1 MTNALTKETIQVEKL
16 DPWRGFVGEDWK
28 GRVAVREFI
37 QANYTEYRGNK
48 DFLAGPTE
56 KTQRQW
62 AVMCDLL
69 KQERKNGG
77 VLAVS
82 TDVGSSITSHGAGYI
97 SRENEVIVGLQTDA
111 PLRRAIYPKGGMRM
125 VEQSLEEYGFPP
137 VPDHIT
143 DVFANYR
150 KSHNE
155 GVFDIYDPEILAW
168 RTGPESR
175 FTAGDAWHHDVSCDA
190 TPIWGSFLHVTHL
203 PQCGGGDTAF
213 ANMVLAYESLSE
225 PYQRLLDGL
234 SAVHDGARAWTAGY
248 GSQPEP
254 GKTFPASEHPVVARH
269 PHSGA
274 KFLFVNEAFT
284 SHIVQLTRSES
295 TAVLEHL
302 YRHIERQLAFQVR
315 VHWEPGTLLF
325 WDNWA
330 TQHHAVWDYFPQE
343 RWGERVS
350 VLLPHGPQA

>member
-1 MTNALTKETIQVEKL
+1 MSFYQDFHDKQAIEAWQAPVRAPYQTLEVRRLAPTLGAEIRGVDLSQDIAPVQFAEIQ
-16 DPWRGFVGEDWK
+16 R
-28 GRVAVREFI
+28 AMRE
-37 QANYTEYRGNK
+37 Y
-48 DFLAGPTE
+48 L
-56 KTQRQW
+56 
-62 AVMCDLL
+62 
-69 KQERKNGG
+69 
-77 VLAVS
+77 VLAFRGQQLNAERHKAFARRFGTLHRHVLAKS
-82 TDVGSSITSHGAGYI
+82 
-97 SRENEVIVGLQTDA
+97 
-111 PLRRAIYPKGGMRM
+111 RAIAGG
-125 VEQSLEEYGFPP
+125 
-137 VPDHIT
+137 T
-143 DVFANYR
+143 D
-150 KSHNE
+150 
-155 GVFDIYDPEILAW
+155 DPEILAW

-203 PQCGGGDTAF
+203 PEGGGGDTAF

-225 PYQRLLDGL
+225 PYKRLLDGL

-254 GKTFPASEHPVVARH
+254 GKTFPASVHPVVPRH
-269 PHSGA
+269 PHTGR
-274 KFLFVNEAFT
+274 KFLFVNAAFT

-295 TAVLEHL
+295 SAVLDHL
-302 YRHIERQLAFQVR
+302 YRHIEKQLAFQVR

-350 VLLPHGPQA
+350 VLLPQGPQA

>member
-1 MTNALTKETIQVEKL
+1 MSFYQDFKDKQA
-16 DPWRGFVGEDWK
+16 
-28 GRVAVREFI
+28 I
-37 QANYTEYRGNK
+37 QAWQAPSRAPYQTFDLKR
-48 DFLAGPTE
+48 LAPTLGAE
-56 KTQRQW
+56 IHGVDLSQEIPAVQFAEIQR
-62 AVMCDLL
+62 AMREHL
-69 KQERKNGG
+69 
-77 VLAVS
+77 VLAFRAQHINAEQHKQFARRF
-82 TDVGSSITSHGAGYI
+82 GSLHRHLLAKS
-97 SRENEVIVGLQTDA
+97 
-111 PLRRAIYPKGGMRM
+111 RAIAGG
-125 VEQSLEEYGFPP
+125 
-137 VPDHIT
+137 T
-143 DVFANYR
+143 D
-150 KSHNE
+150 
-155 GVFDIYDPEILAW
+155 DPEILAW

-203 PQCGGGDTAF
+203 PQGGGGDTAF

-330 TQHHAVWDYFPQE
+330 TQHPAVWDYFPQE